1 MTKVLITGG
10 TGLVGQHLS
19 KMLLSK
25 GYEVSILSRTKSIDS
40 KISVFYW
47 DINKNTIDKE
57 AINSVDYI
65 IHLAGVNIAGKR
77 WTKSRKQEII
87 DSRVKSTELLFYNI
101 DPNHNLN
108 AFISASA
115 IGYYGAIT
123 SNHIFT
129 ETDSP
134 ANDFLGETCRLWED
148 SANKFQNHGIRT
160 VKIRTGIVLSKQG
173 GALSKMIKPF
183 KLGFGSAL
191 GSGKQFM
198 PWIHIDDLCEIYIK
212 AIEDSEMNGAYNA
225 VAPEHINNTAFSRK
239 IAKQLKKPFWALK
252 IPAFLFK
259 ILFGEMADILLK
271 GSRVSSDKIIA
282 SGYDFKYPT
291 LKSALKN
298 LM

>member
-1 MTKVLITGG
+1 MAKVLITGG

-25 GYEVSILSRTKSIDS
+25 GYEVAILGRTKKTGTTIPM
-40 KISVFYW
+40 FYW
-47 DINKNTIDKE
+47 DVNKNIIDKE
-57 AINSVDYI
+57 AIKSVDYI

-77 WTKSRKQEII
+77 WTKNRKQEII
-87 DSRVKSTELLFYNI
+87 DSRVKSTKLLFNNI
-101 DPNHNLN
+101 DPNHKLK

-115 IGYYGAIT
+115 IGYYGIIT

-129 ETDSP
+129 ETDPP

-148 SANKFQNHGIRT
+148 SANKFQNQGIRT
-160 VKIRTGIVLSKQG
+160 VKIRTGIVLSIQD

-225 VAPEHINNTAFSRK
+225 VAPKHINNIEFSQEITKR
-239 IAKQLKKPFWALK
+239 LKRPFWSVN
-252 IPAFLFK
+252 IPAFLLK
-259 ILFGEMADILLK
+259 LHLGEMADILLK
-271 GSRVSSDKIIA
+271 GSRVSPDKIIA
-282 SGYDFKYPT
+282 SGYNFKNPT
-291 LKSALKN
+291 LKSALKK
-298 LM
+298 LL